1 MSSFVKQDLID
12 EAQESSNYI
21 IEEEI
26 PAPCGSESVNED
38 MVSKTGEECATLH
51 QMFEEK
57 WDIFDNH
64 SEMSSDSEETGSY
77 SSADEHSEI
86 EPL

>member
-1 MSSFVKQDLID
+1 MRGHKPLSSFVKQDLID
-12 EAQESSNYI
+12 EAQKSSNYI

-38 MVSKTGEECATLH
+38 IGSKAGEECATLH

-57 WDIFDNH
+57 SVIAVSHRQH
-64 SEMSSDSEETGSY
+64 SQRNLHAQLCEKT
-77 SSADEHSEI
+77 
-86 EPL
+86 

>member
-12 EAQESSNYI
+12 EAQESSHYI

-26 PAPCGSESVNED
+26 PALCGSESVNED
-38 MVSKTGEECATLH
+38 MVLKAGEECATLR
-51 QMFEEK
+51 QMIEEK
-57 WDIFDNH
+57 RLH
-64 SEMSSDSEETGSY
+64 VSSDSEETGSY